1 LEFVIQGGRPL
12 SGSLRVHGAKNSAL
26 PILAATVLADGR
38 FELFDFPQLSDV
50 NTMLQILEALGIRKL
65 RHDKDVVLDTSTLS
79 SSVVPESLMSQMRSS
94 IFLMGPLLARFGE
107 VTVSRPGGCA
117 IGERRID
124 LHLDGLERMGAEI
137 IQQNGRLIC
146 RAPRLYGTTIYLDY
160 PSVGAT
166 ENLMMAAT
174 LAVGETVI
182 HHAAKE
188 PEIVDL
194 ARFLNAMGAKI
205 KGSGTD
211 TIVIQGVSKLHPT
224 SYKVIPDRIVTG
236 TMMLAGAMTNG
247 EVWLENVIPD
257 HVRILMELLQQAGC
271 IVEEGENTIYVKG
284 TGRPKAI
291 KKVTTSPYPGF
302 PTDLQAQMMAF
313 LSIAEGV
320 SIVKETVFDARF
332 RHVNELNRMGASIYV
347 DLNTAFIRG
356 VERLT
361 GAVVEA
367 SDLRAGAALVLAG
380 LVAEGQTRVQQI
392 HHIDRGYENL
402 EHSLRQLGAIISR
415 KTVE

>member
-1 LEFVIQGGRPL
+1 
-12 SGSLRVHGAKNSAL
+12 
-26 PILAATVLADGR
+26 
-38 FELFDFPQLSDV
+38 
-50 NTMLQILEALGIRKL
+50 
-65 RHDKDVVLDTSTLS
+65 
-79 SSVVPESLMSQMRSS
+79 
-94 IFLMGPLLARFGE
+94 
-107 VTVSRPGGCA
+107 
-117 IGERRID
+117 

-291 KKVTTSPYPGF
+291 KKVTTSPTPVF
-302 PTDLQAQMMAF
+302 RPTC
-313 LSIAEGV
+313 
-320 SIVKETVFDARF
+320 KR
-332 RHVNELNRMGASIYV
+332 R
-347 DLNTAFIRG
+347 
-356 VERLT
+356 
-361 GAVVEA
+361 
-367 SDLRAGAALVLAG
+367 
-380 LVAEGQTRVQQI
+380 
-392 HHIDRGYENL
+392 
-402 EHSLRQLGAIISR
+402 
-415 KTVE
+415 